1 MILHGYAEGK
11 CCQYSSQR
19 SLCYEVKKQIF
30 HESLVVMLFEFLIVL
45 DAGPWQVSL
54 SRLICFYSR
63 DVNRAARE
71 CVINEWFCG
80 TVFFFFLCIYR
91 RTIELK

>member
-1 MILHGYAEGK
+1 MSFK
-11 CCQYSSQR
+11 
-19 SLCYEVKKQIF
+19 
-30 HESLVVMLFEFLIVL
+30 FLIVL

-54 SRLICFYSR
+54 IRLILFYLR

-71 CVINEWFCG
+71 CVINEWFYR
-80 TVFFFFLCIYR
+80 TVFFLYLFLFCIYR